1 MLHMGYICHRSAYY
15 GLFKPL
21 YHIKCIRTAIKGIIL
36 ARANA
41 RSADRRSEFGA
52 PPLNPSQNPVHP
64 PPKPQSEFGAPPLN
78 PSQNSVH
85 PPPKPQ
91 SESGA
96 PPLPVTGEHF
106 LLHYI

>member
-52 PPLNPSQNPVHP
+52 H
-64 PPKPQSEFGAPPLN
+64 
-78 PSQNSVH
+78 
-85 PPPKPQ
+85 PPKPQ

-96 PPLPVTGEHF
+96 PPKPESEFGAPPLPQSESSATP
-106 LLHYI
+106 L